1 MEWREK
7 HQKSSTLIIREKFCQ
22 DIAIGLAKL
31 CHAYG
36 KSLPTRW
43 QSLANKVAKTC
54 QLVGKKSK
62 IQFNDFHSPSALH
75 KLLALLLRKLLYGIA
90 QHRTWHHLTMF
101 LEKLHQQVLI
111 SLSHFTQHPTYR
123 FPHQIVRM
131 MLQPLRKGQN
141 FGEITVLDKRVSRN
155 HRNTLLP

>member
-43 QSLANKVAKTC
+43 QSLANSKAKPC
-54 QLVGKKSK
+54 QTVGNSLVELLGLPLAQNNVDDDRRTDKGRAGIKG
-62 IQFNDFHSPSALH
+62 NNPRSAGQD
-75 KLLALLLRKLLYGIA
+75 AN
-90 QHRTWHHLTMF
+90 
-101 LEKLHQQVLI
+101 QVTKQC
-111 SLSHFTQHPTYR
+111 HCTATQDGDR
-123 FPHQIVRM
+123 Q
-131 MLQPLRKGQN
+131 
-141 FGEITVLDKRVSRN
+141 
-155 HRNTLLP
+155 

>member
-43 QSLANKVAKTC
+43 QSLANSKAKPC
-54 QLVGKKSK
+54 QTVGNSLVEWWGLPLARNSVDDARRTDKGRDG
-62 IQFNDFHSPSALH
+62 IQGDNPRFAGQDAN
-75 KLLALLLRKLLYGIA
+75 
-90 QHRTWHHLTMF
+90 QV
-101 LEKLHQQVLI
+101 EKQCHCTA
-111 SLSHFTQHPTYR
+111 TQDGDR
-123 FPHQIVRM
+123 Q
-131 MLQPLRKGQN
+131 
-141 FGEITVLDKRVSRN
+141 
-155 HRNTLLP
+155 

>member
-43 QSLANKVAKTC
+43 QSLANSKAKPCQAVGNSLVELLGLPLAQNNVDDDRRTDNGRDGIQGDNTRFAGHDANQVAKQCHCT
-54 QLVGKKSK
+54 
-62 IQFNDFHSPSALH
+62 A
-75 KLLALLLRKLLYGIA
+75 
-90 QHRTWHHLTMF
+90 
-101 LEKLHQQVLI
+101 
-111 SLSHFTQHPTYR
+111 TQDGDR
-123 FPHQIVRM
+123 Q
-131 MLQPLRKGQN
+131 
-141 FGEITVLDKRVSRN
+141 
-155 HRNTLLP
+155 

>member
-43 QSLANKVAKTC
+43 QSLANSKAKPC
-54 QLVGKKSK
+54 QTVGNSLVELLGLPLAQNNVDDDRRTDNGVTAFKGIIPASPGKTQIKLQS
-62 IQFNDFHSPSALH
+62 SAT
-75 KLLALLLRKLLYGIA
+75 A
-90 QHRTWHHLTMF
+90 
-101 LEKLHQQVLI
+101 
-111 SLSHFTQHPTYR
+111 P
-123 FPHQIVRM
+123 
-131 MLQPLRKGQN
+131 PLKMVTGNR
-141 FGEITVLDKRVSRN
+141 EL
-155 HRNTLLP
+155 